1 MIYLDHHATTPCD
14 PRVVEAMLP
23 FFCEH
28 FGNASSAHDQGSI
41 AADAVAEARA
51 EVAALIGARPREIV
65 FTSGATESNNLAIFG
80 LTRSASSGASTC
92 SGPRRRIV
100 TTQVEHKA
108 VLEPCRELERQGF
121 DIVRLPVEDT
131 GRVSLE
137 AARGAINEETLLVSI
152 QAASHE
158 IGTIQ
163 PVREMAAMA
172 HEHGALVHCDAAQ
185 AAGKIPLDVDAL
197 GLDLLSLS
205 AHKMYGSKGV
215 GALYVRGGR
224 RMGLS
229 PLFFGGGQEH
239 EMRSGTLNVP
249 GIVGLGQACRLC
261 REEMDSE
268 AERLRHLRD
277 GLEAHLLA
285 AINGLERNGDAQ
297 NRLPHNSSLTF
308 PDIEADALLANLP
321 TLVLSTGSAC
331 ASGAIEPSQV
341 LEAIGLSRTEA
352 YATVRLG
359 LGRGTTSDQ
368 VGQAVQEIVA
378 AFERLQSLR

>member
-14 PRVVEAMLP
+14 PRVVQSMLP

-28 FGNASSAHDQGSI
+28 FGNASSAHELGHV
-41 AADAVAEARA
+41 AGDAVAQARE
-51 EVAALIGARPREIV
+51 EVAALIGARSRDIV
-65 FTSGATESNNLAIFG
+65 FTSGATESNNLAILG
-80 LTRSASSGASTC
+80 LARSASTC
-92 SGPRRRIV
+92 SSTRRRIV

-108 VLEPCRELERQGF
+108 VLEPCHELERQGLN
-121 DIVRLPVEDT
+121 IVRLPVEDT

-163 PVREMAAMA
+163 PVREMAALA

-205 AHKMYGSKGV
+205 AHKMYGPKGV

-261 REEMDSE
+261 REEMGFE

-277 GLEAHLLA
+277 GLEARLLA